1 MSALMWRARGYAI
14 AVAGVEAIA
23 IEEASNEIVA
33 GDQHQLAHGWMT
45 SAESITH
52 LILAAAIVAAIAPGQ
67 MAPSS
72 ASSITALNDAE
83 LNALH

>member
-1 MSALMWRARGYAI
+1 MRSSLAISTSWRT
-14 AVAGVEAIA
+14 
-23 IEEASNEIVA
+23 
-33 GDQHQLAHGWMT
+33 GWMM

-52 LILAAAIVAAIAPGQ
+52 LILAAAIAAAIAPGQ
-67 MAPSS
+67 MTPSS